1 MLDAFITRICLMGC
15 FHLEKKKNCANV
27 IAKENKQWQQN
38 VYQCLCWVVTMP
50 QTHDSVQTSIFVPK
64 LIPLNLWIP
73 LVRNY
78 WQNQCYD
85 VLT

>member
-1 MLDAFITRICLMGC
+1 MHLLLGFVSWAVFIW
-15 FHLEKKKNCANV
+15 KKKRIVPMSLPRKISNDSKIN
-27 IAKENKQWQQN
+27 
-38 VYQCLCWVVTMP
+38 QCLCWVVTMP

-78 WQNQCYD
+78 
-85 VLT
+85 